1 MQTTI
6 VMNGPLIYVHHSN
19 GVTENLTGST
29 DKVKMKRLN
38 EIIKGVLA
46 VEDVTKAVNTLNA
59 TAEMSKVHKQLKSQR
74 LLVKK

>member
-6 VMNGPLIYVHHSN
+6 VMNGPLIYVHHSS

-59 TAEMSKVHKQLKSQR
+59 TAEMSKVHKQLRSQR
-74 LLVKK
+74 LLTKK